1 MWDAGSWT
9 DPCHRRRRHCVVVE
23 DRIVAP
29 VWPRRMA
36 ARHRSAGGRWWF
48 WRSWS
53 IQWLRG
59 RPELRTQSR
68 WGRLPSDASTCSL
81 SAWWAGMLGN
91 ILATCPKMASRRLL
105 MLSITGRRPDPRPC
119 AKFHPNPFCSFGGD
133 ACRTDRQTD
142 IQTNKQTD
150 RQTSKVNIPKYTMR
164 ETIKSYLQT
173 VLQPDLKLFKWT
185 LQLRLQQLPQH
196 FQWFC
201 YIHHNSNDIRWFAVT
216 FHLAATTAVI
226 YYHTLL
232 LSYAGAATCQ
242 HWSTSYCVHCTLSP
256 WTRRSCIL
264 IRCSVTVYGY
274 KFIITLCVCTLQ
286 R

>member
-1 MWDAGSWT
+1 MPRPVVSVLGELECWVTFSPRAQRWLHVVSWCSPSLGVGQT
-9 DPCHRRRRHCVVVE
+9 P
-23 DRIVAP
+23 AP
-29 VWPRRMA
+29 VQN
-36 ARHRSAGGRWWF
+36 F
-48 WRSWS
+48 
-53 IQWLRG
+53 
-59 RPELRTQSR
+59 TQIHFVV
-68 WGRLPSDASTCSL
+68 LEEMHAEQ
-81 SAWWAGMLGN
+81 
-91 ILATCPKMASRRLL
+91 
-105 MLSITGRRPDPRPC
+105 
-119 AKFHPNPFCSFGGD
+119 
-133 ACRTDRQTD
+133 TDRQTYR
-142 IQTNKQTD
+142 QTNRQTD

-232 LSYAGAATCQ
+232 LSYAGAATFQ